1 MHNVRMTALNL
12 PSLIKYKYPHL
23 FYYHQLTCIICSVV
37 KAKRNTFVIIDS
49 HASPVRILTQV
60 PMSTV
65 GRGLGLRVIQKS
77 LKMSLLTSSITQIN
91 VNVEASGK
99 AEAKSVMYLQ
109 NKT

>member
-1 MHNVRMTALNL
+1 
-12 PSLIKYKYPHL
+12 
-23 FYYHQLTCIICSVV
+23 
-37 KAKRNTFVIIDS
+37 
-49 HASPVRILTQV
+49 
-60 PMSTV
+60 MSTV